1 MYTRRAGGGATLS
14 YSYQLIQYLS
24 MEVCTVGG
32 GHGAGEGLQ
41 ALLPTFASAASVL
54 FNSGRAAVIS
64 PVGEQGQAWGVKEI
78 LKTTHSS
85 HQNKSGRIKGT
96 QKMSFFA
103 EGGGRRGGS
112 EGGRGPLLSE
122 PDRCSRRRTQE
133 GTARLCVMPH

>member
-1 MYTRRAGGGATLS
+1 MEGCKLPPRRPQGDVKEELAGRQREANEWNGKCIQGGVVGGGGGLALS

-32 GHGAGEGLQ
+32 GHGAGGVFQ
-41 ALLPTFASAASVL
+41 ALLPTFTSSVL

-64 PVGEQGQAWGVKEI
+64 PVGGQGQAWGVKQI

-103 EGGGRRGGS
+103 EGGGR
-112 EGGRGPLLSE
+112 
-122 PDRCSRRRTQE
+122 
-133 GTARLCVMPH
+133 